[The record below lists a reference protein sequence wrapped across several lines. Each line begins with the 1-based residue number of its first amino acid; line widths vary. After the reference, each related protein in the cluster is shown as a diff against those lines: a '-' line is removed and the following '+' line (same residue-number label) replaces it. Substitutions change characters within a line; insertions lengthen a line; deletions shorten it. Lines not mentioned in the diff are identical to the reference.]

1 MKRKLTFL
9 LFTITS
15 CWRRLR
21 VRQPRKISKYRPP
34 APFWICCTTAPDSPI
49 YKEAVH
55 FCHGFLVGA
64 IAYHLAENAGP
75 EGKPLVCFPDPAPS
89 RTEGIAM
96 FVDWLKAHP
105 EFMDEKPVEAEFRFL
120 DREMALQAL
129 TRTFERRQIMRNI
142 CWRRFWWLAS
152 HSADARACQL
162 LNNEP

>member
-9 LFTITS
+9 LLTITFMLAS
-15 CWRRLR
+15 VAGAATPEDFKVQTARALLDL
-21 VRQPRKISKYRPP
+21 
-34 APFWICCTTAPDSPI
+34 CTTAPDSPI

-120 DREMALQAL
+120 TEKWPCKR
-129 TRTFERRQIMRNI
+129 
-142 CWRRFWWLAS
+142 
-152 HSADARACQL
+152 
-162 LNNEP
+162 